1 MRATIGGALLAL
13 SAIALSGCTAEGVQ
27 PVTGPSTPSASVVSI
42 ASPTSTGTAASVIN
56 RRGDDLIE
64 VIQRYK
70 DQGCAYGRT
79 GTTCSQ
85 DQARIHRISDIMR
98 AELEAV
104 KPWAPAVEAL
114 AKRTQS
120 RLAAVS
126 RMTDGSAKGGSML
139 DTELTSL
146 VVDLDSWSTVS
157 D

>member
-1 MRATIGGALLAL
+1 MRATFGGALLAL

-42 ASPTSTGTAASVIN
+42 ASPTSTGTAADILN

-64 VIQRYK
+64 VIQSYK

-85 DQARIHRISDIMR
+85 DQARIHRMADIIR
-98 AELEAV
+98 AELDAV
-104 KPWAPAVEAL
+104 KPWSPAVESL
-114 AKRTQS
+114 ADRTS
-120 RLAAVS
+120 RRLAAVS
-126 RMTDGSAKGGSML
+126 RLTEGSARGGSML

-146 VVDLDSWSTVS
+146 VVDLESWSTVA